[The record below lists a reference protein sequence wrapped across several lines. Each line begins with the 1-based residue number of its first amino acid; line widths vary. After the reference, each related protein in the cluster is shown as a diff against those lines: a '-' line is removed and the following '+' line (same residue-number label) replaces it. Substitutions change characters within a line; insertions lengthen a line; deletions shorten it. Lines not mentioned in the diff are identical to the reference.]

1 MPTPSPTIRLFVSST
16 FSDLKSE
23 RDALQREVF
32 PRLKQLCLS
41 KGLRFQAIDL
51 RWGISE
57 EASRDNRTMRICLRE
72 LRRCQQDRPKPN
84 FLILLG
90 DRYGWRPLPEIIP
103 ATLFELLKAEFN
115 TEVPE
120 LLKRYY
126 RRDDNAVPPVY
137 ELQPRG
143 DNENWPNQIEKPL
156 LAALEQAAQ
165 ALGLDLEKEGVFI
178 GASATEQEIIEGALK
193 VPDAA
198 THVRAFFRT
207 IKSLPD
213 PAPED
218 YVETGEAEKRLKKLK
233 DRIGEH
239 IGVDNVCAY
248 RVPWCARIA
257 PPEKEPE
264 SDAVSVERILPPPK
278 PIGIHPDDLKEFCEQ
293 AWKHL
298 SEVVEQQI
306 VALARVPPDE
316 LEEQEHQDFGKERC
330 RHFVGRVEP
339 LERIAAYLRE
349 GSGKPFAVIG
359 PSGSG
364 KSAVMAKAVEK
375 SQRTEDRSQ
384 RLEDGNRKTEDKDK
398 KSEIIARYI
407 GATPGSSDL
416 IQLLRNLV
424 AEIRRHYP
432 TPVATEGRATISER
446 PDATGAGGKAKPGDA
461 EIPFEINPLINAF
474 HEALQRP
481 TASQSLWIFLDALD
495 QLTASNN
502 AHSLAWLPAKLS
514 EHVRLVVSAALPS
527 ESGTGILPVSSETT
541 DPRTTVMA
549 ALTSRLD
556 TELRVTL
563 APLTIAD
570 GEQMLT
576 NLLADARRT
585 LQPTQR
591 QAILE
596 TFKIE
601 GSPLWLRSATEEAA
615 WLASWQPMPSFAP
628 TTQGLLGQVLDR
640 LSREDEHGEKLVSRT
655 LSYLAC
661 ARHGLAEDELI
672 EILSADKEVMADFR
686 RRSPDSPK
694 TESLPVAVWV
704 RLHGDLSF
712 YLAEH
717 QAQGANLIGFYHR
730 GFLETVEKVYL
741 KDSAQCIASHAKLAE
756 YFRSKA
762 QEPSSGTWS
771 LSSSRPLAELPYHLT
786 GSRLWSKLEATLA
799 DPMFCEARC
808 RTSDPFNLLGDF
820 RYALEAHRI
829 PAIAIIQRAAI
840 AGLEAM
846 LERPDLCLQTLIN
859 RLDWLVK
866 DEPMLLRTAQDAM
879 GHLDKRGAWVQAY
892 SPYPRMDSDLSL
904 VPFQNEAL
912 AQSLSTDERCIV
924 VLGVDRRVRI
934 IDLDQGSLRE
944 SYGCPE
950 VTGHVASIQKI
961 EPGGRLAWLD
971 QGGVLRV
978 AHCAETLQVRH
989 GENRIAF
996 LPNQGLVA
1004 VDTSGALVAWS
1015 PESRRLTVLAEKL
1028 PAPVKVLR
1036 AVGATGLL
1044 LCVAGN
1050 KPQRV
1055 LLVAT
1060 DARIELKLD
1069 LVWREVP
1076 IVDADVDASAQT
1088 ILLLCRDR
1096 SLRRIETK
1104 SGELLAKP
1112 FYYEQSQPTAIW
1124 GAPARCALGSF
1135 SSAGWGFLATSTG
1148 QIGAWNWQSC
1158 ELQRLPDWRTEQ
1170 QGFLNLFTCL
1180 RGSGHLIAGLQSEAH
1195 LLTQSSQ
1202 RECQRSHQAPVNVCV
1217 VTDKGQVVSAS
1228 EHDGTACWFADAPGL
1243 HVLVRQS
1250 HPGLTAVAAIPASN
1264 DVLLGNSA
1272 GWCWRQ
1278 PPDREVSRKEIFCL
1292 FDRKVVALA
1301 SLDSGAMVAADI
1313 TGAMML
1319 VEDGSDDPVL
1329 LRHSSGSLRQM
1340 ALLPATGQVGCWSL
1354 HAAVEFGETSHR
1366 LSLVWKNRETEVLR
1380 SNMKIECFA
1389 CAPDKDM
1396 ICLGSNIVRILKFG
1410 SHSNPVTLYQRNT
1423 EVDHISFIGDGK
1435 RLAVILHEA
1444 PWLEIWALVPDLPT
1458 IAAADLPGTVT
1469 SFAAHGDWLVVG
1481 FESGELLRLRL
1492 RLRC

>member
-1 MPTPSPTIRLFVSST
+1 MRTSPTIRLFVSST
-16 FSDLKSE
+16 FSDLKAE

-103 ATLFELLKAEFN
+103 AALFERLRERLTADNAESAEILN
-115 TEVPE
+115 NS
-120 LLKRYY
+120 Y

-143 DNENWPNQIEKPL
+143 DDANWSERVEKPL
-156 LAALEQAAQ
+156 LAALEQAAV
-165 ALGLDLEKEGVFI
+165 ALGLDLEREGVAI

-207 IKSLPD
+207 IDGLPD
-213 PAPED
+213 PAPEG
-218 YVETGEAEKRLKKLK
+218 YVETGEAARRLKKLK

-239 IGVDNVCAY
+239 IGEANVCHY
-248 RVPWCARIA
+248 HVPWRG
-257 PPEKEPE
+257 
-264 SDAVSVERILPPPK
+264 V
-278 PIGIHPDDLKEFCEQ
+278 GINADDLQEFCEQ
-293 AWKHL
+293 AWKQL
-298 SEVVEQQI
+298 SEVVEKQI
-306 VALARVPPDE
+306 AALAKIPPDE
-316 LEEQEHQDFGKERC
+316 LEEQAHQDFGKERC
-330 RHFVGRVEP
+330 RHFVGRSEP
-339 LERIAAYLRE
+339 LERIAVYLRQ
-349 GSGKPFAVIG
+349 GSGTPLAIIG

-364 KSAVMAKAVEK
+364 KSAVMAKAVGG
-375 SQRTEDRSQ
+375 SQRA
-384 RLEDGNRKTEDKDK
+384 EDGGQRAEDGGRK
-398 KSEIIARYI
+398 SAIIARYI

-424 AEIRRHYP
+424 VEIRRRYP
-432 TPVATEGRATISER
+432 ALVAANPNPGDDCRT
-446 PDATGAGGKAKPGDA
+446 KPRDA
-461 EIPFEINPLINAF
+461 EIPFEYNPLINAF
-474 HEALQRP
+474 HEVLQRP
-481 TASQSLWIFLDALD
+481 TGDKPLWIFLDALD
-495 QLTASNN
+495 QLTASNQ
-502 AHSLAWLPAKLS
+502 AYALAWLPAKLS
-514 EHVRLVVSAALPS
+514 EHVRLVVSAALPNATVAGVADPGS
-527 ESGTGILPVSSETT
+527 TTISDRTST
-541 DPRTTVMA
+541 DPRATVIA
-549 ALTSRLD
+549 ALNARLD
-556 TELRVTL
+556 DTQRITL
-563 APLTIAD
+563 APLTVAD

-576 NLLADARRT
+576 NWLADACRT
-585 LQPTQR
+585 LQPAQR

-596 TFKIE
+596 TFQVE
-601 GSPLWLRSATEEAA
+601 GSPLWLRTAAEEAA
-615 WLASWQPMPSFAP
+615 RLTSRQPTPSFAP
-628 TTQGLLGQVLDR
+628 TTQGLLGEVLNR
-640 LSREDEHGEKLVSRT
+640 LSQPNEHGEMLVSHT

-661 ARHGLAEDELI
+661 ARHGLAEDEILD
-672 EILSADKEVMADFR
+672 ILSADPEVMADFR
-686 RRSPDSPK
+686 QRSPDSPK

-704 RLHGDLSF
+704 RLHGDLAF
-712 YLAEH
+712 YLTEH
-717 QAQGANLIGFYHR
+717 QAQGADLIGFYHR
-730 GFLETVEKVYL
+730 GFLVTVEKVYL
-741 KDSAQCIASHAKLAE
+741 KDSTQRIATHAKLAE

-786 GSRLWSKLEATLA
+786 GGRLWSKLEATLA

-820 RYALEAHRI
+820 RYALEVQRI
-829 PAIAIIQRAAI
+829 PAITIIQRAVI
-840 AGLEAM
+840 AGLGTM

-879 GHLDKRGAWVQAY
+879 EHLDKRGAWVQAY
-892 SPYPRMDSDLSL
+892 SPYPRMDSGLSL
-904 VPFQNEAL
+904 VPFQCEAL

-950 VTGHVASIQKI
+950 MTGHVASIQKI

-978 AHCAETLQVRH
+978 AHCAETLQVRQ
-989 GENRIAF
+989 GENRIAL
-996 LPNQGLVA
+996 LPNHGLVA

-1015 PESRRLTVLAEKL
+1015 PECRRLTVLAEKL

-1050 KPQRV
+1050 NPQRV

-1060 DARIELKLD
+1060 DARIELRLD
-1069 LVWREVP
+1069 QVWHEAP

-1104 SGELLAKP
+1104 GGEQLAKP
-1112 FYYEQSQPTAIW
+1112 FYYEQGNPAVIW
-1124 GAPARCALGSF
+1124 GAPAHCAIGSL
-1135 SSAGWGFLATSTG
+1135 SSASWGFLATSTG
-1148 QIGAWNWQSC
+1148 QIGAWNWQTC

-1180 RGSGHLIAGLQSEAH
+1180 RGSGHLVAGLQSEAH

-1278 PPDREVSRKEIFCL
+1278 PPDREVSRGKIFCL
-1292 FDRKVVALA
+1292 FDRKVMALA
-1301 SLDSGAMVAADI
+1301 SLDSGAMIAADI

-1319 VEDGSDDPVL
+1319 LEHGSDNPVL
-1329 LRHSSGSLRQM
+1329 LRHGSGSLRQM

-1354 HAAVEFGETSHR
+1354 HAAAEFGETSHR

-1423 EVDHISFIGDGK
+1423 EVDHISFIGGGK

-1444 PWLEIWALVPDLPT
+1444 PWLEIWALIPDLPT

-1492 RLRC
+1492 RC